1 MSDYM
6 WARIKIGGT
15 ISCSVLTSLV
25 EFGVPTLPPEEVA
38 SPGAVPHLEM
48 EDDEARWGMF
58 EELEAYL
65 TEQAIPFDRVSDGKY
80 EHSPELRRFRP
91 RVSAER
97 GCASQAEIDRTFLC
111 GHDNRPMVALA
122 DVAEALADTQTREEL
137 AARPVELCGLD
148 VPTLPPSVVEA
159 AD

>member
-15 ISCSVLTSLV
+15 ISRPVLTNLV
-25 EFGVPTLPPEEVA
+25 EFGVPALSSDEAAPPE
-38 SPGAVPHLEM
+38 AVRHLEM

-65 TEQAIPFDRVSDGKY
+65 TEQAIPFDRVSDGRY

-97 GCASQAEIDRTFLC
+97 G
-111 GHDNRPMVALA
+111 G
-122 DVAEALADTQTREEL
+122 
-137 AARPVELCGLD
+137 
-148 VPTLPPSVVEA
+148 VP
-159 AD
+159 